1 MKTNLFDREIKKIRR
16 QTLSP
21 NRRKR
26 LSRLYPECRPEE
38 KAAEQ
43 DAKRLWMAAI
53 ALAAG
58 SVLTV
63 AALLVGGASEI
74 QMLERPAPGA
84 GSRTEVLQV
93 QQGDH
98 VATVDLELAERRL
111 TEEERETRLDQA
123 EAEMCILFLGENPD
137 VEHVSLPLN
146 LSAECPVDGVTAWW
160 NPEETELVH
169 PDGTIAEETVF
180 GADGRTTVLEL
191 NLKDGETERVV
202 PVTVSLRDRENPES
216 GKEAS
221 AERALQKLVE
231 ENPEETEVLLPGEI
245 DGQPVTYR
253 RDGDLPAGIF
263 LILGLLAAGV
273 FLFYPEQ
280 RMREEEKKR
289 EEELA
294 LAYSEFV
301 AKIRVLTG
309 AGLSLRSTWKR
320 LAEEYEADRAKG
332 GKRKILYEEVCRT
345 ERELSQG
352 VLEEEVYSR
361 FAGRI
366 GQGAYLRLGGL
377 LESHIRNGIRG
388 FSALLAAESAE
399 AFRERLQLARR
410 QGEQIS
416 ARLLIPLLLL
426 FALIL
431 VLLMVPAFFSL

>member
-16 QTLSP
+16 QPLSP

-43 DAKRLWMAAI
+43 DAKRLRMAAI

-98 VATVDLELAERRL
+98 VATVDLKLAERRL
-111 TEEERETRLDQA
+111 TEEEREMRLDQA

-137 VEHVSLPLN
+137 GEHVSLPLN

-202 PVTVSLRDRENPES
+202 PVTVSLRDR
-216 GKEAS
+216 
-221 AERALQKLVE
+221 

>member
-1 MKTNLFDREIKKIRR
+1 MR
-16 QTLSP
+16 S
-21 NRRKR
+21 
-26 LSRLYPECRPEE
+26 
-38 KAAEQ
+38 
-43 DAKRLWMAAI
+43 
-53 ALAAG
+53 
-58 SVLTV
+58 
-63 AALLVGGASEI
+63 
-74 QMLERPAPGA
+74 
-84 GSRTEVLQV
+84 
-93 QQGDH
+93 
-98 VATVDLELAERRL
+98 
-111 TEEERETRLDQA
+111 
-123 EAEMCILFLGENPD
+123 
-137 VEHVSLPLN
+137 
-146 LSAECPVDGVTAWW
+146 
-160 NPEETELVH
+160 
-169 PDGTIAEETVF
+169 
-180 GADGRTTVLEL
+180 
-191 NLKDGETERVV
+191 
-202 PVTVSLRDRENPES
+202 
-216 GKEAS
+216 
-221 AERALQKLVE
+221 
-231 ENPEETEVLLPGEI
+231 

-431 VLLMVPAFFSL
+431 VLMMVPAFFSL

>member
-16 QTLSP
+16 QPLSP

-43 DAKRLWMAAI
+43 DAKRLRMAAI
-53 ALAAG
+53 ALVAG

-111 TEEERETRLDQA
+111 TEEEREMRLDQA

-345 ERELSQG
+345 ER
-352 VLEEEVYSR
+352 
-361 FAGRI
+361 
-366 GQGAYLRLGGL
+366 
-377 LESHIRNGIRG
+377 
-388 FSALLAAESAE
+388 
-399 AFRERLQLARR
+399 
-410 QGEQIS
+410 
-416 ARLLIPLLLL
+416 
-426 FALIL
+426 
-431 VLLMVPAFFSL
+431 